1 MTSADL
7 ERMIA
12 AVRGADAAP
21 EGVAAC
27 LARLALLLAADVEDA
42 APVEAL
48 ARAAAQGGGNA

>member
-1 MTSADL
+1 MTGADL
-7 ERMIA
+7 ERMLA
-12 AVRGADAAP
+12 AAREADAAP

-42 APVEAL
+42 ARVEAL